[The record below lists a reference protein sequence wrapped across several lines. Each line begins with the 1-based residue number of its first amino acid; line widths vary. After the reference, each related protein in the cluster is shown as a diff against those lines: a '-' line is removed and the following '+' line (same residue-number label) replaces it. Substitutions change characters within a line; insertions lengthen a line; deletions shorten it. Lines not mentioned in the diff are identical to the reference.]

1 MIIPLYKWGYWGT
14 EKLMNIS
21 KVTQLG
27 SDKAGIQS
35 LVLKGLQSS
44 VVRPASVHS
53 ISTLGLRSAF
63 WSTQPST
70 FRNISKWAMSSSV
83 GFPSRRLE
91 SWGRREPPCGETGH
105 LKPWAPILHACTH
118 WTSPAF
124 CYFMPWM
131 HQRISCLF
139 YSLKILK
146 IYIFNYCV
154 T

>member
-1 MIIPLYKWGYWGT
+1 
-14 EKLMNIS
+14 MNIS

-70 FRNISKWAMSSSV
+70 FRNISK
-83 GFPSRRLE
+83 
-91 SWGRREPPCGETGH
+91 
-105 LKPWAPILHACTH
+105 
-118 WTSPAF
+118 
-124 CYFMPWM
+124 
-131 HQRISCLF
+131 
-139 YSLKILK
+139 
-146 IYIFNYCV
+146 
-154 T
+154 